1 MINFAIC
8 DDDIKYIEQVSN
20 IIEKSIINTD
30 FTIRTYTSG
39 NSILEDDFSI
49 DVLFIDIEMPG
60 KNGIDTVKELQKK
73 NSSLIVFFQT
83 SYNNYITDI
92 FRVGTFQYIQKPI
105 DEENLKIDLKRAID
119 LYFQNHYK
127 LSFKSENK
135 LYILDIDDILYLEV
149 IVKDVF
155 IHTKNATYKTIGRL
169 YEYEQ
174 ILIKY
179 GFIKSHKS
187 YLVNVKYIY
196 EIDCN
201 MIKFNDKSDNIPISR
216 KYKEEVIKSLN
227 KYLLKLY

>member
-20 IIEKSIINTD
+20 IIEKSNINTEY
-30 FTIRTYTSG
+30 TIRTYTSG
-39 NSILEDDFSI
+39 NSILDDDYSI
-49 DVLFIDIEMPG
+49 DILFIDIEMPG
-60 KNGIDTVKELQKK
+60 KNGIDTVRELQKR

-105 DEENLKIDLKRAID
+105 NEENLKIDLKRAID

-127 LSFKSENK
+127 LSIKSENK
-135 LYILDIDDILYLEV
+135 LYKLDINDILYLEV
-149 IVKDVF
+149 IVKDIF

-174 ILIKY
+174 TLIKY

-187 YLVNVKYIY
+187 YLVNIKYIY
-196 EIDCN
+196 EINNN

-227 KYLLKLY
+227 KYLLKLH